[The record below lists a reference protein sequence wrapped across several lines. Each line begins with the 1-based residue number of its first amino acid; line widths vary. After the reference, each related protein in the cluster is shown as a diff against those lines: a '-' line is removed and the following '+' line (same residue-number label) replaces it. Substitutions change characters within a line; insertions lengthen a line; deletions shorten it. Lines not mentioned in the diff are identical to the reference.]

1 MIVVLKNRK
10 NKTKTMSSLVQ
21 NIPFTKKGRQLRR
34 NMIHGEL
41 KKVIDGVIFP
51 FGQENI
57 PKPYLKSKRLI
68 SLTRS
73 ACELCG

>member
-10 NKTKTMSSLVQ
+10 KQTKTMSSLVQ
-21 NIPFTKKGRQLRR
+21 NIPFSKKGRQLRR

-41 KKVIDGVIFP
+41 KKVIDDVIFL
-51 FGQENI
+51 FGQENVRKNI
-57 PKPYLKSKRLI
+57 SKKHKVI

-73 ACELCG
+73 AYELCG

>member
-10 NKTKTMSSLVQ
+10 KQTKTMSSHVQ
-21 NIPFTKKGRQLRR
+21 NIPFTKKGRQFRR

-41 KKVIDGVIFP
+41 KKVIDDVIFI

-57 PKPYLKSKRLI
+57 PKPYLKSTK
-68 SLTRS
+68 
-73 ACELCG
+73 